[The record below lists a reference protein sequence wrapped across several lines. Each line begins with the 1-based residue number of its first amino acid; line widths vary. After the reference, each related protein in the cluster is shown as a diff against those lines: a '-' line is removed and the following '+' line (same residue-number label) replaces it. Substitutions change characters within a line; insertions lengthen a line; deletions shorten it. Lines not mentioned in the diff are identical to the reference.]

1 MKELVECIWLLPLIS
16 YVVYAIGG
24 KVLVPELRLVGA
36 SKVGNPEQTL
46 QITDLV
52 WWGLSL

>member
-24 KVLVPELRLVGA
+24 KVLVLRLVGA

-46 QITDLV
+46 QMTDLV
-52 WWGLSL
+52 